1 MAKEKKQVKT
11 TPEKKVKK
19 VTKVDMIKEHLVKHK
34 TITSWEAITKYKATR
49 LAATIANLRNKS
61 SWHIE
66 TVMFEDK
73 EGTRYAKYFFKGLP
87 KK

>member
-1 MAKEKKQVKT
+1 MEKQKKVKT
-11 TPEKKVKK
+11 T
-19 VTKVDMIKEHLVKHK
+19 KVDLIKEHLVKHK

-49 LAATIANLRNKS
+49 LAAVIENLRNKKG
-61 SWHIE
+61 WYIE

-73 EGTRYAKYFFKGLP
+73 DGTRYAKYFFKGLP